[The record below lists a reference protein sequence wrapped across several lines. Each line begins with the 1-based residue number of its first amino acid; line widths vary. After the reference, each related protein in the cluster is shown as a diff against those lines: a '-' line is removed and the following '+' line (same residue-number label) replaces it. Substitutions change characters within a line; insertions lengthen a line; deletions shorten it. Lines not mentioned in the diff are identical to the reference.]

1 MYHKKASASL
11 RGLKEIMDYYDLQ
24 LQKLMLANQ
33 EKMITFAQNM
43 VNLRNE
49 QKKRLI
55 ARMII
60 ENKLKYKLFD
70 VWQRL

>member
-1 MYHKKASASL
+1 
-11 RGLKEIMDYYDLQ
+11 MDYYDLQ
-24 LQKLMLANQ
+24 LQKLLIDNQ
-33 EKMITFAQNM
+33 EKMIILAQNM

-49 QKKRLI
+49 KKKRLI

-60 ENKLKYKLFD
+60 EKKIKYKLFD

>member
-1 MYHKKASASL
+1 MLRLSL
-11 RGLKEIMDYYDLQ
+11 KRLKQNVMDYYDLQ
-24 LQKLMLANQ
+24 IQKLMLDNQ

-43 VNLRNE
+43 VYLRNE

-60 ENKLKYKLFD
+60 EKKLKYKLFD

>member
-1 MYHKKASASL
+1 
-11 RGLKEIMDYYDLQ
+11 MDYYDLQ
-24 LQKLMLANQ
+24 LQKLLIDNQ

-43 VNLRNE
+43 VYLRNE

>member
-1 MYHKKASASL
+1 MAFLKKV
-11 RGLKEIMDYYDLQ
+11 KQNVMDYYDLQ
-24 LQKLMLANQ
+24 LQKLLIDNQ
-33 EKMITFAQNM
+33 EKMIILAQNM

-49 QKKRLI
+49 KKKRLI

-60 ENKLKYKLFD
+60 EKKIKYTHFLFD

>member
-1 MYHKKASASL
+1 MLRLSL
-11 RGLKEIMDYYDLQ
+11 KGLKQNVMDYYDLQ
-24 LQKLMLANQ
+24 LQKLLIDNQ

-43 VNLRNE
+43 VYLRNE

>member
-1 MYHKKASASL
+1 MLRLSL
-11 RGLKEIMDYYDLQ
+11 KGLKQNVMDYYDLQ
-24 LQKLMLANQ
+24 IQELMLDNQ

-43 VNLRNE
+43 VYLRNE

-60 ENKLKYKLFD
+60 EKKLKYKLFD

>member
-1 MYHKKASASL
+1 MLRLSL
-11 RGLKEIMDYYDLQ
+11 KGLKQNVMDYYELQ
-24 LQKLMLANQ
+24 LQKLLIDNQ
-33 EKMITFAQNM
+33 EKMIILAQNM

-49 QKKRLI
+49 KKKRLI

-60 ENKLKYKLFD
+60 EKKIKYILFD

>member
-1 MYHKKASASL
+1 MLRLSL
-11 RGLKEIMDYYDLQ
+11 KGLKQNVMDYYDLQ
-24 LQKLMLANQ
+24 IQKLMLDNQ
-33 EKMITFAQNM
+33 EKMIAFAQNM
-43 VNLRNE
+43 VYLRNE

-60 ENKLKYKLFD
+60 EKKIKYKLFD

>member
-1 MYHKKASASL
+1 MLRLSL
-11 RGLKEIMDYYDLQ
+11 KGLKQNVMDYYDLQ
-24 LQKLMLANQ
+24 LQKLLIDNQ

-55 ARMII
+55 ARIKI
-60 ENKLKYKLFD
+60 EKKLI
-70 VWQRL
+70 